1 MRVMDSK
8 GSERKPCLQTTM
20 SVDITVETTA
30 EEQKAPDALV
40 PEITFQVGNAFSRV
54 WQAVAPLLTFW

>member
-40 PEITFQVGNAFSRV
+40 PEISFQVGNAFSRV
-54 WQAVAPLLTFW
+54 